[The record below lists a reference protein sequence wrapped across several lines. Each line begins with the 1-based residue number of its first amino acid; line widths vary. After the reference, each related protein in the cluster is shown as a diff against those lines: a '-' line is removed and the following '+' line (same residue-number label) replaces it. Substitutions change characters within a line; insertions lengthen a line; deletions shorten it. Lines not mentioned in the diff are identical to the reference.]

1 MNFRDRNYMITSS
14 RTESL
19 KAAAY
24 LTKMLG
30 ILHGRRVPSPH
41 AELVAVVNRVSMTV
55 PVTINYEN
63 GIMPGA
69 EY

>member
-1 MNFRDRNYMITSS
+1 MRSKPPAGA
-14 RTESL
+14 EEV
-19 KAAAY
+19 AAIR
-24 LTKMLG
+24 LTG
-30 ILHGRRVPSPH
+30 
-41 AELVAVVNRVSMTV
+41 ENRVSMTV